1 MKKYSFG
8 QSCKIANRPGIPAF
22 PARSIVMRLWESA
35 VRMTARGR
43 IHKQNNVVGIKTAF
57 AAALLISAAFV
68 AVTHAQEGAERSVEP
83 SFCELAPPESVQQEK
98 TNFTEMFRFKL
109 SDTGAPLPAVR
120 LRGEFIN
127 ASDFSKCVRT
137 WKFHNFAAGDSFL
150 IALRWEHPEGWTEL
164 RITSKDYSATFP
176 KRAGN

>member
-1 MKKYSFG
+1 
-8 QSCKIANRPGIPAF
+8 
-22 PARSIVMRLWESA
+22 MRLRELS
-35 VRMTARGR
+35 G
-43 IHKQNNVVGIKTAF
+43 HKNDGERRSSLNNVVVIKIGLTAVF
-57 AAALLISAAFV
+57 LIGAFV
-68 AVTHAQEGAERSVEP
+68 PLSHAQESGERSVEP
-83 SFCELAPPESVQQEK
+83 SFCELAPPESVQQEN

-109 SDTGAPLPAVR
+109 SDTGAPLSAVR

-127 ASDFSKCVRT
+127 ANDVSKCVRT

-176 KRAGN
+176 KESGN